1 MRKVYFLIQR
11 YYPDVT
17 ASGNLIS
24 NLIPYFSKEFDTE
37 VVTTT
42 ANRDNLRI
50 DDGIKRFLSQE
61 VTSKNIVHRI
71 FRKIV
76 GVHIQYNLDMHH
88 YLEQAVIDSDSP
100 VLLVPITAPEMIL
113 ALDLKMKYPSK
124 VILMPYFL
132 EELLEFYRS
141 KERVVLKDKLEIHS
155 DGIVILPKLIHYI
168 NSKNPVLITE
178 HPMVKNNIAGDSEN
192 SRDIVYVGGLNRAYR
207 NPKLIL
213 EAFKRIEDEK
223 RKGYTYRFYG
233 YGNLDDFLY
242 QFEKE
247 LPSFKYGG
255 SVSSLEANDLLSKAG
270 FVLTIGNKNSALV
283 PSKIFDCISTGNPII
298 HFYYHE
304 SDPYLDYLK
313 DYPYAIC
320 QKIEDINV
328 DELVEFIDSHIGLK
342 VDYDIIESNYKIFT
356 PEYVFSQCKDFIEG
370 LYEKD

>member
-24 NLIPYFSKEFDTE
+24 NLIPYFSNEFDTE

-42 ANRDNLRI
+42 ANKENLKLN
-50 DDGIKRFLSQE
+50 DGVQRFLSKE
-61 VTSKNIVHRI
+61 VISKNIFSRI
-71 FRKIV
+71 SRKIV

-88 YLEQAVIDSDSP
+88 YIEQAIIDSDTP
-100 VLLVPITAPEMIL
+100 ILLVPITAPEMTL
-113 ALDLKMKYPSK
+113 AIDLKMKYLSK

-132 EELLEFYRS
+132 EELLEFYRP
-141 KERVVLKDKLEIHS
+141 KERDALKNQLEVYS

-168 NSKNPVLITE
+168 SSKNPVLITE
-178 HPMVKNNIAGDSEN
+178 HPMVKNNIADDSEN
-192 SRDIVYVGGLNRAYR
+192 SQNIVYVGGLNRAYR
-207 NPKLIL
+207 HPKPIL
-213 EAFKRIEDEK
+213 EAFKKIEDEK

-233 YGNLDDFLY
+233 YGNLDGYLY
-242 QFEKE
+242 QIEKE
-247 LPSFKYGG
+247 LPNFKYGG

-304 SDPYLDYLK
+304 TDPYLNYLK

-320 QKIEDINV
+320 QKIEAIDV
-328 DELVEFIDSHIGLK
+328 DELVEFIDSHMGLK

-356 PEYVFSQCKDFIEG
+356 PEYVFNQCKDFIEG